1 MPLTQQ
7 NKGVVKGVLLLK
19 MFARQWYWQELI
31 PIFLH
36 TFCYRQVSIDD
47 CPIKY
52 KCCPHDVNMEHLESN
67 QFDKLL
73 SSEERALVMF
83 YADWCPFCHRF
94 KPIFESATITK
105 SGDNGYK
112 FYESKVNDDENPLWD
127 RFSIN
132 AVPTLLA
139 FDKGKIVSR
148 RDAKMGVGLSG
159 SDLDSLLKEI

>member
-1 MPLTQQ
+1 
-7 NKGVVKGVLLLK
+7 
-19 MFARQWYWQELI
+19 
-31 PIFLH
+31 
-36 TFCYRQVSIDD
+36 
-47 CPIKY
+47 
-52 KCCPHDVNMEHLESN
+52 MEHLESN

-83 YADWCPFCHRF
+83 YSDWCPFCHRF
-94 KPIFESATITK
+94 KPIFESAAITK

-159 SDLDSLLKEI
+159 SDLDCLLKEI

>member
-1 MPLTQQ
+1 
-7 NKGVVKGVLLLK
+7 
-19 MFARQWYWQELI
+19 
-31 PIFLH
+31 
-36 TFCYRQVSIDD
+36 
-47 CPIKY
+47 
-52 KCCPHDVNMEHLESN
+52 
-67 QFDKLL
+67 
-73 SSEERALVMF
+73 MF
-83 YADWCPFCHRF
+83 YSDWCPFCHRF

-148 RDAKMGVGLSG
+148 RDAKMGVGLSQ

>member
-1 MPLTQQ
+1 
-7 NKGVVKGVLLLK
+7 
-19 MFARQWYWQELI
+19 
-31 PIFLH
+31 
-36 TFCYRQVSIDD
+36 
-47 CPIKY
+47 
-52 KCCPHDVNMEHLESN
+52 MEHLESN

-73 SSEERALVMF
+73 SSEEKALVMF
-83 YADWCPFCHRF
+83 YADWCPFCQRF
-94 KPIFESATITK
+94 KPIFESAIITK
-105 SGDNGYK
+105 SGGNGYK

-148 RDAKMGVGLSG
+148 RDAKMGVGLSH